1 MGVPNWQNRTL
12 WTRDNLDVLRGM
24 HSETVDLIYLDPP
37 FNSSKIYATPIGG
50 EKAREEFKNTWT
62 LDDLDVAW
70 LGRIAHK
77 APALYRVI
85 DAAGHTHS
93 GGMQSYLTMMAIRLL
108 EMRRILKP
116 TGSLYLHCDPVA
128 SHYLKQLMD
137 SIFGKMN
144 FRDEITWLRA
154 AKRAKGS
161 QHPRRSF
168 GKDFDTIF
176 HYSKKDRYVHHPIYI
191 KLNPEEMEGKFP
203 YVDED
208 NKRYNTGVPLFSQPS
223 MGARPNLCYEYK
235 GVKNPHPSGW
245 RVSREKL
252 AQMDAERRILWRE
265 GKRPLRKSFASEY
278 EGVPMGS
285 LWTDIPNAGPAER
298 VGYRTQKP
306 LALLRRIIE
315 ASSNTGDM
323 VLDPFC
329 GCATA
334 CVAAEEL
341 GRQWVGIDISPKAK
355 ELIRK
360 RFAQNLDL
368 FKEALE
374 STVYRED
381 VPDRHDLTQEE
392 SREEIEFAMPVPQ
405 RRSSSAANKEY
416 LFGKQRGICPGCDD
430 RFAYRSFGFDHIVAR
445 TKGGGDELENLQL
458 LCGSCNSMKG
468 TLSMGDFKR
477 RRIRLLKAKLEALE
491 GEEK

>member
-108 EMRRILKP
+108 EMRRILRP

-128 SHYLKQLMD
+128 SHYLKLLMD
-137 SIFGKMN
+137 AIFGREYFQSEVIWGYRTQGVSLSAWPKKHDVLLHYGKRKRPTFSPQRERIYYEKA
-144 FRDEITWLRA
+144 FRHTKQDEQ
-154 AKRAKGS
+154 G
-161 QHPRRSF
+161 
-168 GKDFDTIF
+168 
-176 HYSKKDRYVHHPIYI
+176 RY
-191 KLNPEEMEGKFP
+191 
-203 YVDED
+203 YVDVYLRD
-208 NKRYNTGVPLFSQPS
+208 VWDDDPQTRTLISQ
-223 MGARPNLCYEYK
+223 
-235 GVKNPHPSGW
+235 
-245 RVSREKL
+245 
-252 AQMDAERRILWRE
+252 
-265 GKRPLRKSFASEY
+265 
-278 EGVPMGS
+278 S
-285 LWTDIPNAGPAER
+285 LER

-306 LALLRRIIE
+306 LGLLRRIIL
-315 ASSNTGDM
+315 ASSNPGDM

-355 ELIRK
+355 ELIHK

-368 FKEALE
+368 FKVALE

-381 VPDRHDLTQEE
+381 VPERHDLTQEE
-392 SREEIEFAMPVPQ
+392 SREEIEFAMPVLQ

-445 TKGGGDELENLQL
+445 AKGGGDELENLQL

-491 GEEK
+491 GEEG

>member
-37 FNSSKIYATPIGG
+37 FNSSKIYAAPIGG

-93 GGMQSYLTMMAIRLL
+93 GGMQSYLTMMAVRLL

-128 SHYLKQLMD
+128 SHYLKLLMD
-137 SIFGKMN
+137 SIFGRKL
-144 FRDEITWLRA
+144 FRNEIIWCYSGPSNVR
-154 AKRAKGS
+154 R
-161 QHPRRSF
+161 HFPRKS
-168 GKDFDTIF
+168 DTILF
-176 HYSKKDRYVHHPIYI
+176 YANEEARFNSDAVRVPYADSTVRHFQKGGGRGGIIWGEGHNLDRMRDLMHKGKI
-191 KLNPEEMEGKFP
+191 PE
-203 YVDED
+203 
-208 NKRYNTGVPLFSQPS
+208 N
-223 MGARPNLCYEYK
+223 
-235 GVKNPHPSGW
+235 W
-245 RVSREKL
+245 
-252 AQMDAERRILWRE
+252 
-265 GKRPLRKSFASEY
+265 
-278 EGVPMGS
+278 
-285 LWTDIPNAGPAER
+285 WTDIPSIGRNMKEKI
-298 VGYRTQKP
+298 GYRTQKP

-315 ASSNTGDM
+315 ASSHPGDM

-360 RFAQNLDL
+360 RFEQNLKS
-368 FKEALE
+368 FSVALAK
-374 STVYRED
+374 TVYRD
-381 VPDRHDLTQEE
+381 DPPKRCDLTATE
-392 SREEIEFAMPVPQ
+392 SQEEIEFAMPVLQ
-405 RRSSSAANKEY
+405 RRYNSAANKEH
-416 LFGKQRGICPGCDD
+416 LFGKQRGICPGCR
-430 RFAYRSFGFDHIVAR
+430 RFFEYRHLEVDHIIPSA
-445 TKGGGDELENLQL
+445 KGGGDELENLQL
-458 LCGSCNSMKG
+458 LCGSCNREKG
-468 TLSMGDFKR
+468 ILSMAGFKQR
-477 RRIRLLKAKLEALE
+477 KIELLKRELKVLES
-491 GEEK
+491 GEE